1 MAGWLAEREERW
13 KNFREIN
20 AISRPNAGSF
30 ATSVTRI
37 RVQADGIADGHGRER
52 GVLISIN
59 VNYSIIVYVSR

>member
-37 RVQADGIADGHGRER
+37 RVQADIAGE
-52 GVLISIN
+52 N
-59 VNYSIIVYVSR
+59 VAYYIFD